1 MTNFE
6 PIKEQIWNAVKVDD
20 RVEFNKQCE
29 ALMQKAAMDI
39 WRMGWSLA
47 PKNIDDVF
55 QMLDDLSKWCHERWL
70 EAMECG
76 DAPAED
82 VSPGDGFQ
90 VVKKI
95 IQDSV
100 NGKGN
105 GE

>member
-1 MTNFE
+1 MTNFK

-20 RVEFNKQCE
+20 RMEFNNQCE
-29 ALMQKAAMDI
+29 ALKNKAAMDI

-55 QMLDDLSKWCHERWL
+55 QMLDDLTKWCHERWL

-76 DAPAED
+76 DAPTED
-82 VSPGDGFQ
+82 VSPGEGFL

-95 IQDSV
+95 IQDAV
-100 NGKGN
+100 NGKGS